1 MSVIKNIENVQGEL
15 SITEKKLAK
24 YILANFTDIPQM
36 TVQKLADLSATS
48 AATVTRFS
56 KKIGYKK
63 YSDFK
68 LAISRSIE
76 KQVRNE
82 YSSMSFNESFEVTKK
97 KLIMNDK
104 LIIDSMDELLDETT
118 ISEIVEKLYSADKI
132 YVFGVGTSG
141 IAAEDIRQK
150 WLKLGKTV
158 LFEKDKSLVWQQLS
172 REGGEKKVF
181 WGISHS
187 GKNKEVLALVK
198 EANNNQMITIGMTQI
213 GKSNLEKAVTYV
225 VQTSRTDNIDNG
237 HYGSGATH
245 SLLLQ
250 LLTID
255 IIYFFYLKYSEKHF
269 LVKSS
274 QTK

>member
-172 REGGEKKVF
+172 REGGEKNVF

-198 EANNNQMITIGMTQI
+198 EANNNQMVTIGMTQI

-255 IIYFFYLKYSEKHF
+255 IIYF
-269 LVKSS
+269 
-274 QTK
+274 

>member
-24 YILANFTDIPQM
+24 YILANLTDIPQM

-118 ISEIVEKLYSADKI
+118 ISEIVEKLYGANKI

-172 REGGEKKVF
+172 RESGEKNVF

-198 EANNNQMITIGMTQI
+198 EANNNQMVTIGMTQI
-213 GKSNLEKAVTYV
+213 GKSDLEKVVTYV

>member
-172 REGGEKKVF
+172 REGGEKNVF

>member
-172 REGGEKKVF
+172 REGGEKNVF

-198 EANNNQMITIGMTQI
+198 EANNNQMVTIGMTQI

>member
-24 YILANFTDIPQM
+24 YILANLTDIPQM

-56 KKIGYKK
+56 KKIGYQK

-118 ISEIVEKLYSADKI
+118 ISEIVEKLYGANKI

-172 REGGEKKVF
+172 RESGEKNVF

-198 EANNNQMITIGMTQI
+198 EANNNQMVTIGMTQI
-213 GKSNLEKAVTYV
+213 GKSDLEKVVTYV

>member
-24 YILANFTDIPQM
+24 YILANLTDIPQM

-82 YSSMSFNESFEVTKK
+82 YRSMSFNESFEVTKK

-118 ISEIVEKLYSADKI
+118 ISEIVEKLYSANKI

-172 REGGEKKVF
+172 RESGEKNVF

-198 EANNNQMITIGMTQI
+198 EANNNQMVTIGMTQI
-213 GKSNLEKAVTYV
+213 GKSDLEKVVTYV